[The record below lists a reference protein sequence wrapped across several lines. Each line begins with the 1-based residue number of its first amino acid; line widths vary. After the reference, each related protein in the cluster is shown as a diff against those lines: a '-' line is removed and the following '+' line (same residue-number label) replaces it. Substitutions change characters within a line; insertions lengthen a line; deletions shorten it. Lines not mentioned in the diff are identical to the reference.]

1 MVLEKP
7 TTIQMSGLKKLSVRR
22 SMKLPFGRKSSSK
35 KSPNNSTSSSENNDG
50 VVVILPIPESY
61 MGEEEQNNSND
72 TEPGGK
78 TTPSTAKLP
87 SGKSHKWLFKNRRSE
102 SRSGEKRGPKISA
115 DLKYTEECD
124 EPGSNSREKYKDSTA
139 LTNGDILEAEPVD
152 DDQSKNPSTYHDS
165 QSKLCGKGVGYVTP
179 LRMGGE
185 LEYLLVEMKQK
196 KINKECCACGDSD
209 TNNVING
216 HKQYPEEGDN
226 DAHIKVH
233 ETEDNFQENLDNRSY
248 MRPPPPLFSTH
259 TSPPRIPPKPAA
271 LRNRPLPAFAQGG
284 SEEIN
289 NEELDNCEMPPRPPA
304 RPKNRA
310 LGKVAA
316 RPWQLGSTAPI
327 DNRATVYEIVGPAPY
342 ESSLA
347 NELAKLPRQPWY
359 WGPLTQAQAEE
370 KLSTLPDGNFLVR
383 DSSDER
389 YLLSLSF
396 NSHGR
401 TLHTRIEHR
410 NGLFSLN
417 DSDGH
422 TSIVEL
428 IECAVKES
436 RSGVYGYMRDALGVQ
451 SFPARLTDW
460 VSRFTEMRSL
470 QHLCRFLIREVYPRH
485 HIQMLPLP
493 KKIKEY
499 ILENQY

>member
-1 MVLEKP
+1 MVLEIP
-7 TTIQMSGLKKLSVRR
+7 TANEMSVVKKHGMRK

-35 KSPNNSTSSSENNDG
+35 KSSNSTSSENDVDG
-50 VVVILPIPESY
+50 VVISPIPENY
-61 MGEEEQNNSND
+61 TGECQEQNSNETKVD
-72 TEPGGK
+72 GK
-78 TTPSTAKLP
+78 TSPTTPKLP
-87 SGKSHKWLFKNRRSE
+87 SGKSHKWLFKSKRSE
-102 SRSGEKRGPKISA
+102 SNKGEKRGPKTSA
-115 DLKYTEECD
+115 DLKFEECV
-124 EPGSNSREKYKDSTA
+124 EPGSNAHDEG
-139 LTNGDILEAEPVD
+139 TNGDLREEPVD
-152 DDQSKNPSTYHDS
+152 GESSTYNDS
-165 QSKLCGKGVGYVTP
+165 QNKLCGKGVGYVIP
-179 LRMGGE
+179 VRRGE
-185 LEYLLVEMKQK
+185 ELLKSCEYLLEMKQK
-196 KINKECCACGDSD
+196 KINDCCGD
-209 TNNVING
+209 TNNVISSESATDVING
-216 HKQYPEEGDN
+216 NKQCPEQELDYGN
-226 DAHIKVH
+226 QIIVH
-233 ETEDNFQENLDNRSY
+233 ETEDKCQENLKDRSF
-248 MRPPPPLFSTH
+248 MPPPPSFSTYI
-259 TSPPRIPPKPAA
+259 SPPVIPPKPAS
-271 LRNRPLPAFAQGG
+271 LRNRPLPALAQGG
-284 SEEIN
+284 IEEKN
-289 NEELDNCEMPPRPPA
+289 GELENCEVPPRPPA
-304 RPKNRA
+304 RPKNRS
-310 LGKVAA
+310 LGKVAL
-316 RPWQLGSTAPI
+316 RPWQHSGSVAPNE
-327 DNRATVYEIVGPAPY
+327 NRATVYEIVSAVPN

-347 NELAKLPRQPWY
+347 DELAKLPRQPWY

-389 YLLSLSF
+389 YLPSLSF